1 MRDHILGEESNM
13 FTNTAGESV
22 EVTIQSTPE
31 ETKLLLTKVL
41 DENQEAA
48 ALLAEAL
55 HATPD
60 TVLDERLQDLNFD
73 LDMDNIGIWIDP
85 IGNVVTAASLD

>member
-1 MRDHILGEESNM
+1 M

-60 TVLDERLQDLNFD
+60 MVLDSRLQDLNFD

-85 IGNVVTAASLD
+85 IGNEVRATSLD